1 MVADPPDA
9 CTPLTNP
16 AAEVRGAVVLA
27 VRGECWFYQKVGQ
40 GWVGT
45 EVQVRSGQGWRGGSE
60 TQQGVLH
67 TRRICWRRPREPG
80 AECTW
85 TATETPT

>member
-40 GWVGT
+40 GGVGT
-45 EVQVRSGQGWRGGSE
+45 GVPGRAGQGRAGCLV
-60 TQQGVLH
+60 T
-67 TRRICWRRPREPG
+67 T
-80 AECTW
+80 
-85 TATETPT
+85 